1 MFVVSSA
8 KIHLFLPTIL
18 YILTIHLYFLP
29 FAHFLLF
36 TLHFL
41 FLFVLQSKD
50 FIVFLQKN
58 QTTYQMKRNKKTFY
72 TLLYIAG
79 IISIWLLPLQ
89 AFGSIKLDGKRLS
102 AKDGLSCNTVN
113 DIIQDRDGFIWLG
126 TPNGMSRYDG
136 YQFINFTYLSKNS
149 GQKSHHSISQLINDE
164 KHGLIWGYNPSN
176 ILCCFDLETAHFSDY
191 FDKENATL
199 LKNRFKSQNGMWL
212 FSEDF
217 GARYLTYS
225 NGKFQA
231 TDYTTKNGKLIG
243 DHQLQMTE
251 DAKQNVWIASD
262 KGLNRITP
270 DGKSHLKLKNQHI
283 ITLTTDGN
291 HIAVLTDKGDAFL
304 YDNSG
309 KLVRKS
315 HLPSMVGYVGKSR
328 ASFFWQGEWYIF
340 TQEETFAMNLK
351 TGIFHKPAIQIP
363 NAMSKFFLK
372 SYEFLYD
379 KKGNAYLFSKNGKLY
394 KKFHLLDDKAYI
406 NSRDKNFVAA
416 EDANGNVY
424 IVSYGN
430 GLFIYN
436 RKEDELQH
444 FSTADKNSLFHSNF
458 LLSVFIDRSGCIWIC
473 TGEGVYCCRELK
485 DLNTEHV
492 KIEPNTNREWSNYV
506 RHISNIG
513 NDKLAV
519 TTRAN
524 ITYIYDAKTQQR
536 TLEMQTDA
544 CVYDYAI
551 DPQGKKWI
559 ATKGDGIYIDNV
571 RYWKYEK
578 NHYAPSASF
587 YKTIFDK
594 QGRAW
599 IATWGEGLLI
609 TPQTTGQ
616 QPRKFEQFLNA
627 NGKEAQIHDLL
638 LDHKGRLWI
647 CSNNG
652 ILMVNTVEKKITAQ
666 KFLRFSDENGKLPV
680 SEINCGIEAHD
691 GKLWFAAT
699 GGILKC
705 SYNEKTGELKYEL
718 FDTSKGLTDNNTRSL
733 EEDNYGNI
741 WIGTEEGISRLNAKT
756 NDIRSFQIGRTI
768 FSNNFTENCATK
780 LNDGRLV
787 FGVSDGMIFI
797 QPSRTISMP
806 PAHMKAVITDL
817 SINGISIYEAEN
829 EQFLTK
835 ALNYTREISLPHD
848 KNSFNIHFSN
858 FDYPHIQDAIYQYY
872 MEGIDNTWRPMTSI
886 NHAEFSDLNPG
897 SYTLHIR
904 TRIGSNQ
911 WSEETLLHI
920 TICQPWYNTVW
931 AWCIY
936 LLIISGAGVLYY
948 RSWLRNFELNQQ
960 IALEKQMSDFRIN
973 FFTHISHEFRTPLAI
988 IQSAVEK
995 MMTKGEGYASKN
1007 TIYTLSRGTKRLQR
1021 LINQLMEFRKINTS
1035 NMKLNVEKGEI
1046 IGFVRSIY
1054 NDFYTV
1060 AKQKDISMS
1069 FTPWTSNHEMLFDQ
1083 EKVGTIVYNLLSNAV
1098 KYTPDKGIISVKL
1111 YLENNIVF
1119 FSVEDNGPGI
1129 KPEREADLFKPFM
1142 HGYAS
1147 KGGMGIGLYTAH
1159 QMAEIHKGSLTYE
1172 RSLNLGGSHFC
1183 LALPNDAGGYQPED
1197 IIEKKALDD
1206 HSIDKDEIEMIVKE
1220 MTPKAI
1226 NNVTVMVIED
1236 DPDMLE
1242 QIKSELSVYF
1252 HVETFM
1258 NGKTGCENIRKIK
1271 PALLISDIQLPEMSG
1286 YEIVS
1291 NIKADP
1297 ETQNIPVIMLT
1308 AFEDTSHILK
1318 AYKNFVDDYM
1328 VKPCNFKLLIARAL
1342 QFVAM
1347 DLKAKQQAEEKAQ
1360 LQEKAL
1366 QENAPQE
1373 NPEQTPGGK
1382 AILIKPVKELKKNE
1396 PTLLMSTLDKKF
1408 KDKLEAIVVQHISD
1422 NNFNV
1427 DRLAELLC
1435 LGRTTVYN
1443 RTKSIMGVSPNI
1455 YIQNE
1460 RLRIAAKLLL
1470 EGEYTVSE
1478 ISEKVGFSDSTY
1490 FYKCFKNKY
1499 GIAPSK
1505 YGK

>member
-1 MFVVSSA
+1 M
-8 KIHLFLPTIL
+8 
-18 YILTIHLYFLP
+18 
-29 FAHFLLF
+29 
-36 TLHFL
+36 
-41 FLFVLQSKD
+41 
-50 FIVFLQKN
+50 
-58 QTTYQMKRNKKTFY
+58 R
-72 TLLYIAG
+72 
-79 IISIWLLPLQ
+79 
-89 AFGSIKLDGKRLS
+89 
-102 AKDGLSCNTVN
+102 
-113 DIIQDRDGFIWLG
+113 
-126 TPNGMSRYDG
+126 
-136 YQFINFTYLSKNS
+136 
-149 GQKSHHSISQLINDE
+149 
-164 KHGLIWGYNPSN
+164 
-176 ILCCFDLETAHFSDY
+176 
-191 FDKENATL
+191 
-199 LKNRFKSQNGMWL
+199 
-212 FSEDF
+212 
-217 GARYLTYS
+217 
-225 NGKFQA
+225 
-231 TDYTTKNGKLIG
+231 
-243 DHQLQMTE
+243 
-251 DAKQNVWIASD
+251 
-262 KGLNRITP
+262 
-270 DGKSHLKLKNQHI
+270 
-283 ITLTTDGN
+283 
-291 HIAVLTDKGDAFL
+291 
-304 YDNSG
+304 
-309 KLVRKS
+309 
-315 HLPSMVGYVGKSR
+315 
-328 ASFFWQGEWYIF
+328 
-340 TQEETFAMNLK
+340 
-351 TGIFHKPAIQIP
+351 
-363 NAMSKFFLK
+363 
-372 SYEFLYD
+372 
-379 KKGNAYLFSKNGKLY
+379 
-394 KKFHLLDDKAYI
+394 
-406 NSRDKNFVAA
+406 
-416 EDANGNVY
+416 
-424 IVSYGN
+424 
-430 GLFIYN
+430 
-436 RKEDELQH
+436 
-444 FSTADKNSLFHSNF
+444 
-458 LLSVFIDRSGCIWIC
+458 
-473 TGEGVYCCRELK
+473 
-485 DLNTEHV
+485 
-492 KIEPNTNREWSNYV
+492 
-506 RHISNIG
+506 
-513 NDKLAV
+513 
-519 TTRAN
+519 
-524 ITYIYDAKTQQR
+524 
-536 TLEMQTDA
+536 
-544 CVYDYAI
+544 
-551 DPQGKKWI
+551 
-559 ATKGDGIYIDNV
+559 
-571 RYWKYEK
+571 
-578 NHYAPSASF
+578 
-587 YKTIFDK
+587 
-594 QGRAW
+594 
-599 IATWGEGLLI
+599 
-609 TPQTTGQ
+609 
-616 QPRKFEQFLNA
+616 
-627 NGKEAQIHDLL
+627 
-638 LDHKGRLWI
+638 
-647 CSNNG
+647 
-652 ILMVNTVEKKITAQ
+652 
-666 KFLRFSDENGKLPV
+666 
-680 SEINCGIEAHD
+680 
-691 GKLWFAAT
+691 
-699 GGILKC
+699 
-705 SYNEKTGELKYEL
+705 
-718 FDTSKGLTDNNTRSL
+718 
-733 EEDNYGNI
+733 
-741 WIGTEEGISRLNAKT
+741 
-756 NDIRSFQIGRTI
+756 
-768 FSNNFTENCATK
+768 
-780 LNDGRLV
+780 
-787 FGVSDGMIFI
+787 
-797 QPSRTISMP
+797 
-806 PAHMKAVITDL
+806 AVITDL
-817 SINGISIYEAEN
+817 AINGISIYEAEN

-1083 EKVGTIVYNLLSNAV
+1083 EKVETIVYNLLSNAV

-1172 RSLNLGGSHFC
+1172 RSLDLGGSRFC
-1183 LALPNDAGGYQPED
+1183 LALPNDAGKYQPED

-1258 NGKTGCENIRKIK
+1258 NGKTGYENIRKIK
-1271 PALLISDIQLPEMSG
+1271 PALLISDIQLPEM
-1286 YEIVS
+1286 
-1291 NIKADP
+1291 
-1297 ETQNIPVIMLT
+1297 
-1308 AFEDTSHILK
+1308 
-1318 AYKNFVDDYM
+1318 
-1328 VKPCNFKLLIARAL
+1328 IARAL

-1347 DLKAKQQAEEKAQ
+1347 ELKAKQKTEEKAQ
-1360 LQEKAL
+1360 QEKAL
-1366 QENAPQE
+1366 GQETTLKENAPLE
-1373 NPEQTPGGK
+1373 KAEQSSCGK
-1382 AILIKPVKELKKNE
+1382 AILVKPVKELKKNE

-1408 KDKLEAIVVQHISD
+1408 KDKLEAIVAQHIGD

-1490 FYKCFKNKY
+1490 FYKCFKNKF